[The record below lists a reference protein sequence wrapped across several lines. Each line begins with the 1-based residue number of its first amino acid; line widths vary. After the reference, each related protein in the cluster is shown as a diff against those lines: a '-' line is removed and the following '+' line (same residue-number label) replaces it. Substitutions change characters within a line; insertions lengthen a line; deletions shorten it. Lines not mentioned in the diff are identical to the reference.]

1 MSGWLDYSGKEPNE
15 FAKDVIAALRAE
27 GFEVEPTPRKTYGK
41 SMTVR
46 ITWRGIYVGQM
57 REDLWENDF
66 ACLNRFPHRTRRSVA
81 KAPVGF
87 DKNVFARERHCD
99 PGMLEVH
106 ADGSG
111 SYLWVRDK
119 TTALGLMRDWARTI
133 DETFFGHTDDVG
145 EQQLENDVRSILQDE
160 SKSPTERL
168 AEVAV
173 RLGQGKFR
181 TDLEQEFGTTC
192 AVTGLTIAPVL
203 RASHIVPW
211 RTASHDERRDP
222 NNGLLLSAN
231 VDALF
236 DRYLISFR
244 PDGEVMYSSFL
255 NGHDKRNLGPIGNL
269 RVPPSELRAGY
280 LRRHNEAFEN
290 LERERR
296 RYAGT
301 AD

>member
-1 MSGWLDYSGKEPNE
+1 
-15 FAKDVIAALRAE
+15 
-27 GFEVEPTPRKTYGK
+27 
-41 SMTVR
+41 MTLR
-46 ITWRGIYVGQM
+46 ITWRDIYIGQM
-57 REDLWENDF
+57 RENLWNDKPPF
-66 ACLNRFPHRTRRSVA
+66 ACLYRFPHRTRLSIA
-81 KAPVGF
+81 AAPAGF
-87 DKNVFARERHCD
+87 DKHVFAREHRCD
-99 PGMLEVH
+99 PDMLLVTT
-106 ADGSG
+106 DGG
-111 SYLWVRDK
+111 ESYLRVRDK
-119 TTALGLMRDWARTI
+119 ATTLDLMREWARTI
-133 DETFFGHTDDVG
+133 DKALFWHTDAVG
-145 EQQLENDVRSILQDE
+145 EKGLEDDVSSILNDQ

-181 TDLEQEFGTTC
+181 TDLEQEFGTRC
-192 AVTGLTIAPVL
+192 AVTGLTIVPVL

-211 RTASHDERRDP
+211 RTANHDERRDP

-244 PDGEVMYSSFL
+244 PDGVVMYSSFL

-269 RVPPSELRAGY
+269 LVPPSELRAGY
-280 LRRHNEAFEN
+280 LRRHNEAFET

-296 RYAGT
+296 RYAGI